1 MENTILM
8 TQPKNPEKPSP
19 EPRENYLTYSVN
31 YTNFRADALSGA
43 TGKQKTKPRDIPGDP
58 RESSETPES
67 DRIFIPYDTDE
78 SNSADSAERD
88 IIPAEEFPE
97 TAELPRAARS
107 AYRRRSGIPML
118 YTFLTAAGL
127 ILGIYVAASAPGA
140 DISGSLL
147 CGSGDF
153 LGLLLRR
160 LFWGAAFLIAEYVC
174 GFFALGRLLVW
185 AAPLI
190 CGLGTGA
197 ALAGASALGAFLLAA
212 SACEVDLLD
221 RLAFERSLRAVEPLL
236 DCLGGCILRQL
247 EAVGVG
253 CHRALSRE
261 GQRRER
267 AFFRVGEGE
276 HISDALQAALY
287 RVDRARERRFDTVRE
302 CGDDALARLKEPRH
316 GSRDRVLDRGDS
328 IRERRLD
335 GCEPLGDARGD
346 V

>member
-197 ALAGASALGAFLLAA
+197 ALAGAFTIEGMNALRLAPGCAGCAAAVIFAAGTSSGISSQLLRLVSSDKNSIVSTSPAAGEYTLRFLVYLAIL
-212 SACEVDLLD
+212 SACAIAE
-221 RLAFERSLRAVEPLL
+221 
-236 DCLGGCILRQL
+236 
-247 EAVGVG
+247 
-253 CHRALSRE
+253 
-261 GQRRER
+261 
-267 AFFRVGEGE
+267 
-276 HISDALQAALY
+276 AAL
-287 RVDRARERRFDTVRE
+287 RCA
-302 CGDDALARLKEPRH
+302 
-316 GSRDRVLDRGDS
+316 
-328 IRERRLD
+328 
-335 GCEPLGDARGD
+335 
-346 V
+346 

>member
-8 TQPKNPEKPSP
+8 TQPKNPDKPSP

-43 TGKQKTKPRDIPGDP
+43 TVKQKTKPRDIPGDP

-67 DRIFIPYDTDE
+67 DRVFIPYDTDE

-88 IIPAEEFPE
+88 ITPSERIPE

-107 AYRRRSGIPML
+107 TYRRRSGIPML

-127 ILGIYVAASAPGA
+127 ILGIYIAASAPGA

-147 CGSGDF
+147 CVSGDF

-160 LFWGAAFLIAEYVC
+160 LFWGAAFLISEYVC

-197 ALAGASALGAFLLAA
+197 ALAGAFTIEGMNALRLAPGCAGCAAAVIFAAGTSSGMSSQLLRLVSSDKNSIVSTSPAAGEYTLRFLVYLAIL
-212 SACEVDLLD
+212 SACAIAE
-221 RLAFERSLRAVEPLL
+221 
-236 DCLGGCILRQL
+236 
-247 EAVGVG
+247 
-253 CHRALSRE
+253 
-261 GQRRER
+261 
-267 AFFRVGEGE
+267 
-276 HISDALQAALY
+276 AAL
-287 RVDRARERRFDTVRE
+287 RCA
-302 CGDDALARLKEPRH
+302 
-316 GSRDRVLDRGDS
+316 
-328 IRERRLD
+328 
-335 GCEPLGDARGD
+335 
-346 V
+346 

>member
-31 YTNFRADALSGA
+31 YTNFRADAISGA

-88 IIPAEEFPE
+88 ITPSERIPE

-107 AYRRRSGIPML
+107 TYRRRSGIPML

-127 ILGIYVAASAPGA
+127 ILGIYIAASAPGA

-147 CGSGDF
+147 CVSGDF

-160 LFWGAAFLIAEYVC
+160 LFWGAAFLISEYVC

-197 ALAGASALGAFLLAA
+197 ALAGAFTIEGMNALRLAPGCAGCAAAVIFAAGTSSGMSSQLLRLVSSDKNSIVSTSPAAGEYTLRFLVYLAIL
-212 SACEVDLLD
+212 SACAIAE
-221 RLAFERSLRAVEPLL
+221 
-236 DCLGGCILRQL
+236 
-247 EAVGVG
+247 
-253 CHRALSRE
+253 
-261 GQRRER
+261 
-267 AFFRVGEGE
+267 
-276 HISDALQAALY
+276 AAL
-287 RVDRARERRFDTVRE
+287 RCA
-302 CGDDALARLKEPRH
+302 
-316 GSRDRVLDRGDS
+316 
-328 IRERRLD
+328 
-335 GCEPLGDARGD
+335 
-346 V
+346 

>member
-8 TQPKNPEKPSP
+8 TQPKNPDKPSP

-43 TGKQKTKPRDIPGDP
+43 TVKQKTKPRDIPGDP

-67 DRIFIPYDTDE
+67 DRVFIPYDPDE

-88 IIPAEEFPE
+88 ITPSERIPE

-107 AYRRRSGIPML
+107 TYRRRSGIPML

-127 ILGIYVAASAPGA
+127 ILGIYNAASAPGA

-147 CGSGDF
+147 CVSGDF

-160 LFWGAAFLIAEYVC
+160 LFWGAAFLISEYVC

-197 ALAGASALGAFLLAA
+197 ALAGAFTIEGMNALRLAPGCAGCAAAVIFAAGTSSGMSSQLLRLVSSDKNSIVSTSPAAGEYTLRFLVYLAIL
-212 SACEVDLLD
+212 SACAIAE
-221 RLAFERSLRAVEPLL
+221 
-236 DCLGGCILRQL
+236 
-247 EAVGVG
+247 
-253 CHRALSRE
+253 
-261 GQRRER
+261 
-267 AFFRVGEGE
+267 
-276 HISDALQAALY
+276 AAL
-287 RVDRARERRFDTVRE
+287 RCA
-302 CGDDALARLKEPRH
+302 
-316 GSRDRVLDRGDS
+316 
-328 IRERRLD
+328 
-335 GCEPLGDARGD
+335 
-346 V
+346 

>member
-127 ILGIYVAASAPGA
+127 ILGIYIAASAPGA

-197 ALAGASALGAFLLAA
+197 ALAGAFTIEGMNALRLAPGCAGCAAAVIFAAGTSSGMSSQLLRLVSSDKNSIVSTSPAAGEYTLRFLVYLAIL
-212 SACEVDLLD
+212 SACAIAE
-221 RLAFERSLRAVEPLL
+221 
-236 DCLGGCILRQL
+236 
-247 EAVGVG
+247 
-253 CHRALSRE
+253 
-261 GQRRER
+261 
-267 AFFRVGEGE
+267 
-276 HISDALQAALY
+276 AAL
-287 RVDRARERRFDTVRE
+287 RCA
-302 CGDDALARLKEPRH
+302 
-316 GSRDRVLDRGDS
+316 
-328 IRERRLD
+328 
-335 GCEPLGDARGD
+335 
-346 V
+346 

>member
-8 TQPKNPEKPSP
+8 TQPKNPDKPSP
-19 EPRENYLTYSVN
+19 EPRENYLTYSMN
-31 YTNFRADALSGA
+31 YTNFRAGAISGA
-43 TGKQKTKPRDIPGDP
+43 TGKQKPKPRDIPGDP
-58 RESSETPES
+58 RESSETPEFE
-67 DRIFIPYDTDE
+67 RIFIPYDPDE

-88 IIPAEEFPE
+88 IISAEEFPE

-127 ILGIYVAASAPGA
+127 ILGIYIAASAPGA

-185 AAPLI
+185 AAPLV

-197 ALAGASALGAFLLAA
+197 ALAGAFTIEGMNALRLAPGCAGCAAAVIFAAGTSSGMSSQLLRLVSSDKNSIVSTSPAAGEYTLRFLVYLAIL
-212 SACEVDLLD
+212 SACAIAE
-221 RLAFERSLRAVEPLL
+221 
-236 DCLGGCILRQL
+236 
-247 EAVGVG
+247 
-253 CHRALSRE
+253 
-261 GQRRER
+261 
-267 AFFRVGEGE
+267 
-276 HISDALQAALY
+276 AAL
-287 RVDRARERRFDTVRE
+287 RCA
-302 CGDDALARLKEPRH
+302 
-316 GSRDRVLDRGDS
+316 
-328 IRERRLD
+328 
-335 GCEPLGDARGD
+335 
-346 V
+346 

>member
-8 TQPKNPEKPSP
+8 TQPKNPDKPSP

-58 RESSETPES
+58 RESSETPEFE
-67 DRIFIPYDTDE
+67 RIFIPYDPDE
-78 SNSADSAERD
+78 SNSADSADRD
-88 IIPAEEFPE
+88 IISAEEFPE
-97 TAELPRAARS
+97 TAELPRAVRS

-127 ILGIYVAASAPGA
+127 ILGIYIAASAPGA

-185 AAPLI
+185 AAPLV

-197 ALAGASALGAFLLAA
+197 ALAGAFTIEGMNALRLAPGCAGCAAAVIFAAGTSSGMSSQLLRLVCSDKNSIVSTSPAAGEYTLRFLVYLAIL
-212 SACEVDLLD
+212 SACAIAE
-221 RLAFERSLRAVEPLL
+221 
-236 DCLGGCILRQL
+236 
-247 EAVGVG
+247 
-253 CHRALSRE
+253 
-261 GQRRER
+261 
-267 AFFRVGEGE
+267 
-276 HISDALQAALY
+276 AAL
-287 RVDRARERRFDTVRE
+287 RCA
-302 CGDDALARLKEPRH
+302 
-316 GSRDRVLDRGDS
+316 
-328 IRERRLD
+328 
-335 GCEPLGDARGD
+335 
-346 V
+346 

>member
-8 TQPKNPEKPSP
+8 TQPKNPDKLSP

-31 YTNFRADALSGA
+31 YTNIRADALSGA
-43 TGKQKTKPRDIPGDP
+43 TVKQKTKPRDIPGDP

-67 DRIFIPYDTDE
+67 DRVFIPYDPDE

-88 IIPAEEFPE
+88 ITPSERIPE

-107 AYRRRSGIPML
+107 TYRRRSGIPML

-127 ILGIYVAASAPGA
+127 ILGIYIAASAPGA

-147 CGSGDF
+147 CVSGDF

-160 LFWGAAFLIAEYVC
+160 LFWGAAFLISEYVC

-197 ALAGASALGAFLLAA
+197 ALAGAFTIEGMNALRLAPGCAGCAAAVIFAAGTSSGMSSQLLRLVSSDKNSIVSTSPATGEYTLRFLVYLAIL
-212 SACEVDLLD
+212 SACAIAE
-221 RLAFERSLRAVEPLL
+221 
-236 DCLGGCILRQL
+236 
-247 EAVGVG
+247 
-253 CHRALSRE
+253 
-261 GQRRER
+261 
-267 AFFRVGEGE
+267 
-276 HISDALQAALY
+276 AAL
-287 RVDRARERRFDTVRE
+287 RCA
-302 CGDDALARLKEPRH
+302 
-316 GSRDRVLDRGDS
+316 
-328 IRERRLD
+328 
-335 GCEPLGDARGD
+335 
-346 V
+346 

>member
-8 TQPKNPEKPSP
+8 TQPKNPDKPSP
-19 EPRENYLTYSVN
+19 EPRENYLTYSMN

-197 ALAGASALGAFLLAA
+197 ALAGAFTIEGMNALRLAPGCAGCAAAVIFAAGTSSGMSSQLLRLVSSDKNSIVSTSPAAGEYTLRFLVYLAIL
-212 SACEVDLLD
+212 SACAIAE
-221 RLAFERSLRAVEPLL
+221 
-236 DCLGGCILRQL
+236 
-247 EAVGVG
+247 
-253 CHRALSRE
+253 
-261 GQRRER
+261 
-267 AFFRVGEGE
+267 
-276 HISDALQAALY
+276 AAL
-287 RVDRARERRFDTVRE
+287 RCA
-302 CGDDALARLKEPRH
+302 
-316 GSRDRVLDRGDS
+316 
-328 IRERRLD
+328 
-335 GCEPLGDARGD
+335 
-346 V
+346 

>member
-8 TQPKNPEKPSP
+8 TQPKNPDKPSP

-43 TGKQKTKPRDIPGDP
+43 TVKQKTKPRDIPGDP

-160 LFWGAAFLIAEYVC
+160 LFWGAAFLISEYVC

-197 ALAGASALGAFLLAA
+197 ALAGAFTIEGMNALRLAPGCAGCAAAVIFAAGTSSGMSSQLLRLVSSDKNSIVSTSPAAGEYTLRFLVYLAIL
-212 SACEVDLLD
+212 SACAIAE
-221 RLAFERSLRAVEPLL
+221 
-236 DCLGGCILRQL
+236 
-247 EAVGVG
+247 
-253 CHRALSRE
+253 
-261 GQRRER
+261 
-267 AFFRVGEGE
+267 
-276 HISDALQAALY
+276 AAL
-287 RVDRARERRFDTVRE
+287 RCA
-302 CGDDALARLKEPRH
+302 
-316 GSRDRVLDRGDS
+316 
-328 IRERRLD
+328 
-335 GCEPLGDARGD
+335 
-346 V
+346 

>member
-8 TQPKNPEKPSP
+8 TQPKNPDKPSP

-43 TGKQKTKPRDIPGDP
+43 TGKQKTKPRDIPGDLS
-58 RESSETPES
+58 ESSETPES
-67 DRIFIPYDTDE
+67 DRIFIPYDPDE

-88 IIPAEEFPE
+88 ITPSERIPE

-107 AYRRRSGIPML
+107 TYRRRSGIPML

-127 ILGIYVAASAPGA
+127 ILGIYIAASAPGA

-147 CGSGDF
+147 CVSGDF

-160 LFWGAAFLIAEYVC
+160 LFWGAAFLISEYVC

-197 ALAGASALGAFLLAA
+197 ALAGAFTIEGMNALRLAPGCAGCAAAVIFAAGTSSGMSSQLLRLVSSDKNSIVSTSPAAGEYTLRFLVYLAIL
-212 SACEVDLLD
+212 SACAIAE
-221 RLAFERSLRAVEPLL
+221 
-236 DCLGGCILRQL
+236 
-247 EAVGVG
+247 
-253 CHRALSRE
+253 
-261 GQRRER
+261 
-267 AFFRVGEGE
+267 
-276 HISDALQAALY
+276 AAL
-287 RVDRARERRFDTVRE
+287 RCA
-302 CGDDALARLKEPRH
+302 
-316 GSRDRVLDRGDS
+316 
-328 IRERRLD
+328 
-335 GCEPLGDARGD
+335 
-346 V
+346 

>member
-8 TQPKNPEKPSP
+8 TQPKNPDKPSP

-43 TGKQKTKPRDIPGDP
+43 TGKQKTKPRDIQGAP

-67 DRIFIPYDTDE
+67 DRVFIPYDPNE

-88 IIPAEEFPE
+88 NTPAEEFPE

-107 AYRRRSGIPML
+107 AYRRRSGIPIL

-127 ILGIYVAASAPGA
+127 ILGIYIAASAPGA

-197 ALAGASALGAFLLAA
+197 ALAGAFTIEGMNALRLAPGCAGCAAAVIFAAGTSSGMSSQLLRLVSSDKNSIVSTSPAAGEYTLRFLVYLAIL
-212 SACEVDLLD
+212 SACAIAE
-221 RLAFERSLRAVEPLL
+221 
-236 DCLGGCILRQL
+236 
-247 EAVGVG
+247 
-253 CHRALSRE
+253 
-261 GQRRER
+261 
-267 AFFRVGEGE
+267 
-276 HISDALQAALY
+276 AAL
-287 RVDRARERRFDTVRE
+287 RCA
-302 CGDDALARLKEPRH
+302 
-316 GSRDRVLDRGDS
+316 
-328 IRERRLD
+328 
-335 GCEPLGDARGD
+335 
-346 V
+346 

>member
-8 TQPKNPEKPSP
+8 TQPKNPDKPSP

-31 YTNFRADALSGA
+31 YTNIRADALSGA
-43 TGKQKTKPRDIPGDP
+43 TGKQKTKPSDIPGDP
-58 RESSETPES
+58 RESSETPEFE
-67 DRIFIPYDTDE
+67 RIFIPYDPDE

-88 IIPAEEFPE
+88 IISAEEFPE

-127 ILGIYVAASAPGA
+127 ILGIYIAASAPGA

-153 LGLLLRR
+153 LRLLLRR

-185 AAPLI
+185 AAPLV

-197 ALAGASALGAFLLAA
+197 ALAGAFTIEGMNALRLVPGCAGCAAAVIFAAGTSSGMSSQLLRLVSSDKNSIVSTSPAAGEYTLRFLVYLAIL
-212 SACEVDLLD
+212 SACAIAE
-221 RLAFERSLRAVEPLL
+221 
-236 DCLGGCILRQL
+236 
-247 EAVGVG
+247 
-253 CHRALSRE
+253 
-261 GQRRER
+261 
-267 AFFRVGEGE
+267 
-276 HISDALQAALY
+276 AAL
-287 RVDRARERRFDTVRE
+287 RCA
-302 CGDDALARLKEPRH
+302 
-316 GSRDRVLDRGDS
+316 
-328 IRERRLD
+328 
-335 GCEPLGDARGD
+335 
-346 V
+346 

>member
-127 ILGIYVAASAPGA
+127 ILGIYIAASAPGA

-185 AAPLI
+185 AAPLV

-197 ALAGASALGAFLLAA
+197 ALAGAFTIEGMNALRLAPGCAGCAAAVIFAAGTSSGMSSQLLRLVSSDKNSIVSTSPAAGEYTLRFLVYLAIL
-212 SACEVDLLD
+212 SACAIAE
-221 RLAFERSLRAVEPLL
+221 
-236 DCLGGCILRQL
+236 
-247 EAVGVG
+247 
-253 CHRALSRE
+253 
-261 GQRRER
+261 
-267 AFFRVGEGE
+267 
-276 HISDALQAALY
+276 AAL
-287 RVDRARERRFDTVRE
+287 RCA
-302 CGDDALARLKEPRH
+302 
-316 GSRDRVLDRGDS
+316 
-328 IRERRLD
+328 
-335 GCEPLGDARGD
+335 
-346 V
+346 

>member
-8 TQPKNPEKPSP
+8 TQPKNPDKPSP

-197 ALAGASALGAFLLAA
+197 ALAGAFTIEGMNALRLAPGCAGCAAAVIFAAGTSSGMSSQLLRLVSSDKNSIVSTSPAAGEYTLRFLVYLAIL
-212 SACEVDLLD
+212 SACAIAE
-221 RLAFERSLRAVEPLL
+221 
-236 DCLGGCILRQL
+236 
-247 EAVGVG
+247 
-253 CHRALSRE
+253 
-261 GQRRER
+261 
-267 AFFRVGEGE
+267 
-276 HISDALQAALY
+276 AAL
-287 RVDRARERRFDTVRE
+287 RCA
-302 CGDDALARLKEPRH
+302 
-316 GSRDRVLDRGDS
+316 
-328 IRERRLD
+328 
-335 GCEPLGDARGD
+335 
-346 V
+346 

>member
-8 TQPKNPEKPSP
+8 NQPKKPDKPSP
-19 EPRENYLTYSVN
+19 EPRENYLTYSMN
-31 YTNFRADALSGA
+31 YTNFCAGAISGA
-43 TGKQKTKPRDIPGDP
+43 TGKQKPNPRDIPGVS
-58 RESSETPES
+58 REKTEAPES
-67 DRIFIPYDTDE
+67 DIIFMPYDPDE
-78 SNSADSAERD
+78 SDSADSAERD
-88 IIPAEEFPE
+88 ITPAEEFPE

-185 AAPLI
+185 SAPLV

-197 ALAGASALGAFLLAA
+197 ALAGAFTIEGMNALRLAPGCAGCAAAVIFAAGTSSGMSSQLLRLVSSDKNSIVSTSPAAGEYTLRFLVYLAIL
-212 SACEVDLLD
+212 SACAIAE
-221 RLAFERSLRAVEPLL
+221 
-236 DCLGGCILRQL
+236 
-247 EAVGVG
+247 
-253 CHRALSRE
+253 
-261 GQRRER
+261 
-267 AFFRVGEGE
+267 
-276 HISDALQAALY
+276 AAL
-287 RVDRARERRFDTVRE
+287 RCA
-302 CGDDALARLKEPRH
+302 
-316 GSRDRVLDRGDS
+316 
-328 IRERRLD
+328 
-335 GCEPLGDARGD
+335 
-346 V
+346 

>member
-160 LFWGAAFLIAEYVC
+160 LFWGAAFLISEYVC

-197 ALAGASALGAFLLAA
+197 ALAGAFTIEGMNALRLAPGCAGCAAAVIFAAGTSSGMSSQLLRLVSSDKNSIVSTSPAAGEYTLRFLVYLAIL
-212 SACEVDLLD
+212 SACAIAE
-221 RLAFERSLRAVEPLL
+221 
-236 DCLGGCILRQL
+236 
-247 EAVGVG
+247 
-253 CHRALSRE
+253 
-261 GQRRER
+261 
-267 AFFRVGEGE
+267 
-276 HISDALQAALY
+276 AAL
-287 RVDRARERRFDTVRE
+287 RCA
-302 CGDDALARLKEPRH
+302 
-316 GSRDRVLDRGDS
+316 
-328 IRERRLD
+328 
-335 GCEPLGDARGD
+335 
-346 V
+346 

>member
-31 YTNFRADALSGA
+31 YTNFRADAISGA
-43 TGKQKTKPRDIPGDP
+43 TGKQKTKLRDSPGDP

-197 ALAGASALGAFLLAA
+197 ALAGAFTIEGMNALRLAPGCAGCAAAVIFAAGTSSGMSSQLLRLVSSDKNSIVSTSPAAGEYTLRFLVYLAIL
-212 SACEVDLLD
+212 SACAIAE
-221 RLAFERSLRAVEPLL
+221 
-236 DCLGGCILRQL
+236 
-247 EAVGVG
+247 
-253 CHRALSRE
+253 
-261 GQRRER
+261 
-267 AFFRVGEGE
+267 
-276 HISDALQAALY
+276 AAL
-287 RVDRARERRFDTVRE
+287 RCA
-302 CGDDALARLKEPRH
+302 
-316 GSRDRVLDRGDS
+316 
-328 IRERRLD
+328 
-335 GCEPLGDARGD
+335 
-346 V
+346 

>member
-127 ILGIYVAASAPGA
+127 FLGIYIAASAPGA

-197 ALAGASALGAFLLAA
+197 ALAGAFTIEGMNALRLAPGCAGCAAAVIFAAGTSSGMSSQLLRLVSSDKNSIVSTSPAAGEYTLRFLVYLAIL
-212 SACEVDLLD
+212 SACAIAE
-221 RLAFERSLRAVEPLL
+221 
-236 DCLGGCILRQL
+236 
-247 EAVGVG
+247 
-253 CHRALSRE
+253 
-261 GQRRER
+261 
-267 AFFRVGEGE
+267 
-276 HISDALQAALY
+276 AAL
-287 RVDRARERRFDTVRE
+287 RCA
-302 CGDDALARLKEPRH
+302 
-316 GSRDRVLDRGDS
+316 
-328 IRERRLD
+328 
-335 GCEPLGDARGD
+335 
-346 V
+346 

>member
-147 CGSGDF
+147 CVSGDF

-197 ALAGASALGAFLLAA
+197 ALAGAFTIEGMNALRLAPGCAGCAAAVIFAAGTSSGMSSQLLRLVSSDKNSIVSTSPAAGEYTLRFLVYLAIL
-212 SACEVDLLD
+212 SACAIAE
-221 RLAFERSLRAVEPLL
+221 
-236 DCLGGCILRQL
+236 
-247 EAVGVG
+247 
-253 CHRALSRE
+253 
-261 GQRRER
+261 
-267 AFFRVGEGE
+267 
-276 HISDALQAALY
+276 AAL
-287 RVDRARERRFDTVRE
+287 RCA
-302 CGDDALARLKEPRH
+302 
-316 GSRDRVLDRGDS
+316 
-328 IRERRLD
+328 
-335 GCEPLGDARGD
+335 
-346 V
+346 

>member
-1 MENTILM
+1 MENTIM
-8 TQPKNPEKPSP
+8 KTQPKNPDKPSP

-43 TGKQKTKPRDIPGDP
+43 TVKQKTKPRDIPGDP

-67 DRIFIPYDTDE
+67 DRVFIPYDPDE

-88 IIPAEEFPE
+88 ITPSERIPE

-107 AYRRRSGIPML
+107 TYRRRSGIPML

-127 ILGIYVAASAPGA
+127 ILGIYIAASAPGA

-147 CGSGDF
+147 CVSGDF

-160 LFWGAAFLIAEYVC
+160 LFWGAAFLISEYVC

-197 ALAGASALGAFLLAA
+197 ALAGAFTIEGMNALRLAPGCAGCAAAVIFAAGTSSGMSSQLLRLVSSDKNSIVSTSPAAGEYTLRFLVYLAIL
-212 SACEVDLLD
+212 SACAIAE
-221 RLAFERSLRAVEPLL
+221 
-236 DCLGGCILRQL
+236 
-247 EAVGVG
+247 
-253 CHRALSRE
+253 
-261 GQRRER
+261 
-267 AFFRVGEGE
+267 
-276 HISDALQAALY
+276 AAL
-287 RVDRARERRFDTVRE
+287 RCA
-302 CGDDALARLKEPRH
+302 
-316 GSRDRVLDRGDS
+316 
-328 IRERRLD
+328 
-335 GCEPLGDARGD
+335 
-346 V
+346 

>member
-127 ILGIYVAASAPGA
+127 SLGIYVAASAPGA

-197 ALAGASALGAFLLAA
+197 ALAGAFTIEGMNALRLAPGCAGCAAAVIFAAGTSSGMSSQLLRLVSSDKNSIVSTSPAAGEYTLRFLVYLAIL
-212 SACEVDLLD
+212 SACAIAE
-221 RLAFERSLRAVEPLL
+221 
-236 DCLGGCILRQL
+236 
-247 EAVGVG
+247 
-253 CHRALSRE
+253 
-261 GQRRER
+261 
-267 AFFRVGEGE
+267 
-276 HISDALQAALY
+276 AAL
-287 RVDRARERRFDTVRE
+287 RCA
-302 CGDDALARLKEPRH
+302 
-316 GSRDRVLDRGDS
+316 
-328 IRERRLD
+328 
-335 GCEPLGDARGD
+335 
-346 V
+346 

>member
-31 YTNFRADALSGA
+31 YTNFRADAISGA

-127 ILGIYVAASAPGA
+127 ILGIYIAASAPGA

-160 LFWGAAFLIAEYVC
+160 LFWGAAFLISEYVC

-197 ALAGASALGAFLLAA
+197 ALAGAFTIEGMNALRLAPGCAGCAAAVIFAAGTSSGMSSQLLRLVSSDKNSIVSTSPAAGEYTLRFLVYLAIL
-212 SACEVDLLD
+212 SACAIAE
-221 RLAFERSLRAVEPLL
+221 
-236 DCLGGCILRQL
+236 
-247 EAVGVG
+247 
-253 CHRALSRE
+253 
-261 GQRRER
+261 
-267 AFFRVGEGE
+267 
-276 HISDALQAALY
+276 AAL
-287 RVDRARERRFDTVRE
+287 RCA
-302 CGDDALARLKEPRH
+302 
-316 GSRDRVLDRGDS
+316 
-328 IRERRLD
+328 
-335 GCEPLGDARGD
+335 
-346 V
+346 

>member
-127 ILGIYVAASAPGA
+127 IQGIYVAASAPGA

-197 ALAGASALGAFLLAA
+197 ALAGAFTIEGMNALRLAPGCAGCAAAVIFAAGTSSGMSSQLLRLVSSDKNSIVSTSPAAGEYTLRFLVYLAIL
-212 SACEVDLLD
+212 SACAIAE
-221 RLAFERSLRAVEPLL
+221 
-236 DCLGGCILRQL
+236 
-247 EAVGVG
+247 
-253 CHRALSRE
+253 
-261 GQRRER
+261 
-267 AFFRVGEGE
+267 
-276 HISDALQAALY
+276 AAL
-287 RVDRARERRFDTVRE
+287 RCA
-302 CGDDALARLKEPRH
+302 
-316 GSRDRVLDRGDS
+316 
-328 IRERRLD
+328 
-335 GCEPLGDARGD
+335 
-346 V
+346 

>member
-8 TQPKNPEKPSP
+8 TQPKNPDKPSP

-43 TGKQKTKPRDIPGDP
+43 TGKQKTKPRDIPGDL

-160 LFWGAAFLIAEYVC
+160 LFWGAVFLIAEYVC

-185 AAPLI
+185 AAPLV

-197 ALAGASALGAFLLAA
+197 ALAGAFTIEGMNALRLAPGCAGCAAAVIFAAGTSSGMSSQLLRLVSSDKNSIVSTSPAAGEYTLRFLVYLAIL
-212 SACEVDLLD
+212 SACAIAE
-221 RLAFERSLRAVEPLL
+221 
-236 DCLGGCILRQL
+236 
-247 EAVGVG
+247 
-253 CHRALSRE
+253 
-261 GQRRER
+261 
-267 AFFRVGEGE
+267 
-276 HISDALQAALY
+276 AAL
-287 RVDRARERRFDTVRE
+287 RCA
-302 CGDDALARLKEPRH
+302 
-316 GSRDRVLDRGDS
+316 
-328 IRERRLD
+328 
-335 GCEPLGDARGD
+335 
-346 V
+346 